1 LPAPLRADQARWLRL
16 LLQQELREPPLVQR
30 SLAQVSRLLVAPMR
44 IRVRVVQIQ
53 ARIQVRLQVRILQDR
68 PVHLRAF
75 PEWVQAK
82 FQRLCQVLVANCR
95 RLRWIRK

>member
-1 LPAPLRADQARWLRL
+1 LRL
-16 LLQQELREPPLVQR
+16 LLQRELREPPLVQR
-30 SLAQVSRLLVAPMR
+30 SLDQVSRLLVAAMR

-53 ARIQVRLQVRILQDR
+53 AQIQVRLQVRLQVRILQDR